1 MWIGIDVLTEDELGG
16 LLGRPWFR
24 SFVYDAG
31 ELALAGGLGEGRARE
46 FLTGRFAA
54 KEATLKV
61 LGTGVGAGV
70 TFRQVAVLR
79 AESGA
84 PEVRLSGAAAR
95 RARERGIGS
104 VEVSITHKKGLVMA
118 AALGVPEG
126 CRQHGRPLDLAAP
139 SGAG

>member
-1 MWIGIDVLTEDELGG
+1 MWIGIDVLTEDELSG

-24 SFVYDAG
+24 AFVYDAG
-31 ELALAGGLGEGRARE
+31 ELAFAEGLGEGRARE

-54 KEATLKV
+54 KEAVLKV

-79 AESGA
+79 AAGGA

-95 RARERGIGS
+95 RARECGIGA
-104 VEVSITHKKGLVMA
+104 VEVSVTHKKGLVMA
-118 AALGVPEG
+118 AAIGVPEG
-126 CRQHGRPLDLAAP
+126 CGCPRGGRVSAVRQRR
-139 SGAG
+139 